1 MTPAKKP
8 NVAGLGF
15 KKLRSFLL
23 LLLVASC
30 FSCATKSDGVHFNK
44 VATTFLGGS
53 SQNAHN
59 IKLSFTNAGQFDY
72 LTSTVTA
79 QIKSQAEK
87 DEMLKLA
94 TQNAKQQILEFI
106 HVEVQSE
113 RFINSVANSIAN
125 SDAVPKHKG
134 TASNTKLA
142 YLVRDSVNQK
152 RNEIIKSAFVE
163 DAVLDVSS
171 GLMVV
176 TVRAGRKN

>member
-1 MTPAKKP
+1 MT
-8 NVAGLGF
+8 GLGF
-15 KKLRSFLL
+15 NKLRSFLL
-23 LLLVASC
+23 LLSIASC
-30 FSCATKSDGVHFNK
+30 ISCATKSDGVHFNK

>member
-8 NVAGLGF
+8 NVTGLGF

-23 LLLVASC
+23 LLLIASC
-30 FSCATKSDGVHFNK
+30 ISCATKSDGVHFNK

-106 HVEVQSE
+106 HVELQSE
-113 RFINSVANSIAN
+113 RFIISVTNSIAN

>member
-1 MTPAKKP
+1 MTPARKP
-8 NVAGLGF
+8 NVTGLGF

-23 LLLVASC
+23 LLLIASC
-30 FSCATKSDGVHFNK
+30 ISCATKSDGVHLNK

-53 SQNAHN
+53 SQKTHN
-59 IKLSFTNAGQFDY
+59 IKLSFTNAGQFDF

-79 QIKSQAEK
+79 QINSQAEK

-94 TQNAKQQILEFI
+94 TQNAKQHIIEFI
-106 HVEVQSE
+106 RAEVQSE

-152 RNEIIKSAFVE
+152 RNEILQSAFVE

>member
-8 NVAGLGF
+8 NVTGLGF

-23 LLLVASC
+23 LLSIASC
-30 FSCATKSDGVHFNK
+30 ISCATKSDGVHFNK

-94 TQNAKQQILEFI
+94 TQNAKQHIIEFI
-106 HVEVQSE
+106 RAELQSE

>member
-8 NVAGLGF
+8 NVTGLGF

-23 LLLVASC
+23 LLLIASC
-30 FSCATKSDGVHFNK
+30 ISCATKSDGVHFNK

>member
-1 MTPAKKP
+1 MTPARKP
-8 NVAGLGF
+8 NVTGLGF

-23 LLLVASC
+23 LLLIASC

-53 SQNAHN
+53 SQNAHI

-94 TQNAKQQILEFI
+94 TQNAKQHIIEFI
-106 HVEVQSE
+106 RAEVQSE

>member
-1 MTPAKKP
+1 MT
-8 NVAGLGF
+8 GLGF

-23 LLLVASC
+23 LLSIASC
-30 FSCATKSDGVHFNK
+30 ISCATKSDGVHFNK

-106 HVEVQSE
+106 HVELQSE

>member
-8 NVAGLGF
+8 NVTGLGF

-23 LLLVASC
+23 LLSIASC
-30 FSCATKSDGVHFNK
+30 ISCATKSDGVHFNK

>member
-1 MTPAKKP
+1 MTG
-8 NVAGLGF
+8 VGF

-23 LLLVASC
+23 LLLIATC
-30 FSCATKSDGVHFNK
+30 ISCATKSDGVHFNK

-59 IKLSFTNAGQFDY
+59 IKLSFTNAGQFDF

-79 QIKSQAEK
+79 QINGQAKK

-94 TQNAKQQILEFI
+94 TQNAKQHIIEFI
-106 HVEVQSE
+106 RADVQSE

-152 RNEIIKSAFVE
+152 RNEILQSAFVE

>member
-1 MTPAKKP
+1 MT
-8 NVAGLGF
+8 GLGF

-23 LLLVASC
+23 LLSIASC
-30 FSCATKSDGVHFNK
+30 ISCATKSDGVHFNK

>member
-1 MTPAKKP
+1 
-8 NVAGLGF
+8 
-15 KKLRSFLL
+15 
-23 LLLVASC
+23 
-30 FSCATKSDGVHFNK
+30 
-44 VATTFLGGS
+44 
-53 SQNAHN
+53 
-59 IKLSFTNAGQFDY
+59 
-72 LTSTVTA
+72 VTA
-79 QIKSQAEK
+79 QIKSQADK
-87 DEMLKLA
+87 DEMLKLV

-106 HVEVQSE
+106 HVELQSE
-113 RFINSVANSIAN
+113 RSIISVANSIAN

>member
-8 NVAGLGF
+8 NVTGLGF
-15 KKLRSFLL
+15 NKLRSFLL
-23 LLLVASC
+23 LLSIASC
-30 FSCATKSDGVHFNK
+30 ISCATKSDGVHFNK

-94 TQNAKQQILEFI
+94 TQNAKQHIIEFI
-106 HVEVQSE
+106 RAEVQSE

>member
-1 MTPAKKP
+1 MT
-8 NVAGLGF
+8 GLGF
-15 KKLRSFLL
+15 NKLRSFLL
-23 LLLVASC
+23 LLLIASC
-30 FSCATKSDGVHFNK
+30 ISCATKSDGVHFNK

>member
-8 NVAGLGF
+8 NVTGLGF

-23 LLLVASC
+23 LLLIATC
-30 FSCATKSDGVHFNK
+30 ISCATKSDGVHFNK

-59 IKLSFTNAGQFDY
+59 IKFSFTNAGQFDY

-79 QIKSQAEK
+79 QIKSQADK

-94 TQNAKQQILEFI
+94 TQNAKQHIIEFI
-106 HVEVQSE
+106 RAEVQSE

>member
-1 MTPAKKP
+1 MTLAKKP
-8 NVAGLGF
+8 NVTGLGF

-23 LLLVASC
+23 LLSIASC
-30 FSCATKSDGVHFNK
+30 ISCATKSDGVHFNK

>member
-8 NVAGLGF
+8 NVTGLGF
-15 KKLRSFLL
+15 NKLRSFLL
-23 LLLVASC
+23 LLSIASC
-30 FSCATKSDGVHFNK
+30 ISCATKSDGVHFNK

-106 HVEVQSE
+106 HVELQ
-113 RFINSVANSIAN
+113 
-125 SDAVPKHKG
+125 
-134 TASNTKLA
+134 
-142 YLVRDSVNQK
+142 
-152 RNEIIKSAFVE
+152 FV
-163 DAVLDVSS
+163 VSTQATS
-171 GLMVV
+171 
-176 TVRAGRKN
+176 K

>member
-1 MTPAKKP
+1 MLA
-8 NVAGLGF
+8 L
-15 KKLRSFLL
+15 SI
-23 LLLVASC
+23 
-30 FSCATKSDGVHFNK
+30 SCATKSDGVHFNK

-94 TQNAKQQILEFI
+94 TQNAKQHIIEFI
-106 HVEVQSE
+106 RAEVQSE

>member
-1 MTPAKKP
+1 MIFC
-8 NVAGLGF
+8 G
-15 KKLRSFLL
+15 RLL
-23 LLLVASC
+23 LLLLIASC
-30 FSCATKSDGVHFNK
+30 ISCATKSDGVHLNK

-53 SQNAHN
+53 SQKTHN
-59 IKLSFTNAGQFDY
+59 IKLSFTNAGQFDF

-79 QIKSQAEK
+79 QINSQAEK

-94 TQNAKQQILEFI
+94 TQNAKQHIIEFI
-106 HVEVQSE
+106 RAEVQSE

-134 TASNTKLA
+134 TASNMKLA

-152 RNEIIKSAFVE
+152 RNEILQSAFVE

>member
-1 MTPAKKP
+1 MT
-8 NVAGLGF
+8 GLGF

-23 LLLVASC
+23 LLLIASC
-30 FSCATKSDGVHFNK
+30 ISCATKSDGVHFNK

-53 SQNAHN
+53 SQNTHN

>member
-30 FSCATKSDGVHFNK
+30 FSCATKSDGVHLNK

>member
-8 NVAGLGF
+8 NVTGLGF

-23 LLLVASC
+23 LLLIASC
-30 FSCATKSDGVHFNK
+30 ISCATKSDGVHFNK
-44 VATTFLGGS
+44 VATNFLGGS
-53 SQNAHN
+53 SQNTHN

-106 HVEVQSE
+106 HVELQSE
-113 RFINSVANSIAN
+113 RFIISVANSIAN

>member
-1 MTPAKKP
+1 MT
-8 NVAGLGF
+8 GLGF

-23 LLLVASC
+23 LLSIASC
-30 FSCATKSDGVHFNK
+30 IVCATKSDGVHFNK
-44 VATTFLGGS
+44 VATTFWGGS
-53 SQNAHN
+53 SLKTYN

-79 QIKSQAEK
+79 QIKSQSEK
-87 DEMLKLA
+87 DEMLKLV

-125 SDAVPKHKG
+125 SDAVPNHKG

-152 RNEIIKSAFVE
+152 RNEILKSVFVE

>member
-1 MTPAKKP
+1 MT
-8 NVAGLGF
+8 GLGF

-23 LLLVASC
+23 LLSIASC
-30 FSCATKSDGVHFNK
+30 ISCATKSDGVHFNK

-94 TQNAKQQILEFI
+94 TQNAKQHIIEFI
-106 HVEVQSE
+106 RAEVQSE
-113 RFINSVANSIAN
+113 RFINSVTNIIAN

>member
-8 NVAGLGF
+8 NVTGLGF
-15 KKLRSFLL
+15 KKLRNLL
-23 LLLVASC
+23 LLLSIASC
-30 FSCATKSDGVHFNK
+30 ISCVTKSDGMHFNK

-94 TQNAKQQILEFI
+94 TQNAKQHIIEFI
-106 HVEVQSE
+106 RAEVQSE

-134 TASNTKLA
+134 TASNTRLA